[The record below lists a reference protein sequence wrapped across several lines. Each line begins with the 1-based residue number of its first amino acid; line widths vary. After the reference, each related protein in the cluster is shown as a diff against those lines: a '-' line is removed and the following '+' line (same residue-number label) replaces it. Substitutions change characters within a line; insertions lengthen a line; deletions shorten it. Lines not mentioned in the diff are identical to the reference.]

1 MDSLG
6 PLSVASVAF
15 QVEFVRTGLHVV
27 LFELPHFV
35 LHIRGRER
43 ESEREC
49 ACVCQADV
57 RGTGGWSAVALN
69 PVHVCCCDLKKTLA
83 VLLDNILCSALAS

>member
-6 PLSVASVAF
+6 PLNVASVAF

-27 LFELPHFV
+27 LFDLPHFV

-43 ESEREC
+43 ENEREC
-49 ACVCQADV
+49 ACVCQADMG
-57 RGTGGWSAVALN
+57 GTGGRLS
-69 PVHVCCCDLKKTLA
+69 CCT
-83 VLLDNILCSALAS
+83 